1 MAALDVE
8 ALEGFIL
15 RLGEALHRFGTPSDQ
30 LEDILGGL
38 CGRLGLRAHVLI
50 TPTSLT
56 ACFGEFSHGRV
67 HLIRC
72 NQGDTDLARLSQ
84 MSRIADAVIAGQLSP
99 QQAQR
104 AIDAIL
110 AAPSAYGLGTTLL
123 AYAAASGAVAQVLG
137 GGLSETVAATLI
149 GGVMGLLVRL
159 AARSAVFGRVF
170 DLVAPFT
177 AAWLGLCFTYWLGPY
192 GVRMAILA
200 GLIVLVP
207 GMAATTALTELA
219 RGHLVAGTSR
229 LMGALATF
237 MKLGFGVALGTK
249 VAQLL
254 LHPAAEAVLRGPP
267 WTQWPALGVAALAI
281 GVVLQAEAR
290 DVAWIVLC
298 ALVGFFGLRVGAHL
312 LGNELA
318 PCVAAFSVTCFSNVY
333 ARTLARTA
341 SVTQVP
347 AMLLLVPGA
356 VGYRSVAALMQNDVL
371 GGMQAAFTMGIDA
384 MALVAGT
391 LLAGLLLSPRK
402 DV

>member
-1 MAALDVE
+1 
-8 ALEGFIL
+8 
-15 RLGEALHRFGTPSDQ
+15 
-30 LEDILGGL
+30 
-38 CGRLGLRAHVLI
+38 
-50 TPTSLT
+50 
-56 ACFGEFSHGRV
+56 
-67 HLIRC
+67 
-72 NQGDTDLARLSQ
+72 
-84 MSRIADAVIAGQLSP
+84 
-99 QQAQR
+99 
-104 AIDAIL
+104 
-110 AAPSAYGLGTTLL
+110 
-123 AYAAASGAVAQVLG
+123 
-137 GGLSETVAATLI
+137 
-149 GGVMGLLVRL
+149 
-159 AARSAVFGRVF
+159 
-170 DLVAPFT
+170 
-177 AAWLGLCFTYWLGPY
+177 
-192 GVRMAILA
+192 
-200 GLIVLVP
+200 
-207 GMAATTALTELA
+207 
-219 RGHLVAGTSR
+219 
-229 LMGALATF
+229 
-237 MKLGFGVALGTK
+237 
-249 VAQLL
+249 
-254 LHPAAEAVLRGPP
+254 
-267 WTQWPALGVAALAI
+267 VAALAI